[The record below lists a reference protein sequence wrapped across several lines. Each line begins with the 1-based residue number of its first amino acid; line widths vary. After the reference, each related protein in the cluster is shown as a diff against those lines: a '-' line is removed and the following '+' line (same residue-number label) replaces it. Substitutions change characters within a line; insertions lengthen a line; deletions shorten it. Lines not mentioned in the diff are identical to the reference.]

1 MSILQ
6 SVRLRHGLAAA
17 AVAALTLW
25 GPSASAAPTH
35 HPAKSHQPLMITHLM
50 SSCGSMDEHF

>member
-6 SVRLRHGLAAA
+6 SVRLRHGLAAV

-25 GPSASAAPTH
+25 GPTSSAAPAQH
-35 HPAKSHQPLMITHLM
+35 HPAKSYPPVVIAHLM
-50 SSCGSMDEHF
+50 SSCGSMHEL

>member
-25 GPSASAAPTH
+25 GPSASAAPLIAPREVT
-35 HPAKSHQPLMITHLM
+35 PPIMITHLM

>member
-1 MSILQ
+1 MSILK

-17 AVAALTLW
+17 AVAGLTLW
-25 GPSASAAPTH
+25 GPSASSAPTH
-35 HPAKSHQPLMITHLM
+35 QPAKSHPPVMITHLM